1 MNARLFLTA
10 ALFGFAAAPSFAG
23 QQTFPPDD
31 NGLIS
36 FVTPSGNIG
45 CAYAPAGGT
54 DVYVPEDGGPEL
66 SCDRVEPSY
75 LRFILGKAGTAR
87 KLSNVGDAGCCSAG
101 PKLNYGNTWKKG
113 KFTCVS
119 ERTGLTCTRG
129 DGHGFFI
136 SKAKTK
142 AY

>member
-1 MNARLFLTA
+1 MIARLFLTA
-10 ALFGFAAAPSFAG
+10 ALFGLTAAPSFAG

-31 NGLIS
+31 NALIS

-54 DVYVPEDGGPEL
+54 DVFVPADGGPEL

-75 LRFILGKAGTAR
+75 LRFILGKTGKA
-87 KLSNVGDAGCCSAG
+87 KKISNVGDAGCCSSG

-136 SKAKTK
+136 SKAKTRV
-142 AY
+142 Y